1 MITAKFSF
9 NRVQEGVFMEKVFQD
24 AVDFHR
30 HLCLDIAVGYRA
42 AKILVREMGG
52 ELKNMKEVVALVGNE
67 TCALDAIQEITG
79 CTFGKRNL
87 ILTQIGK
94 PVYILQNTKT
104 GNSVRAYCHYW
115 DTFDHTEF
123 RALRKAVKQP
133 GATEAEKKTL
143 EKMTKD
149 TIDAILAAPDSAL
162 FKVTRLVLPSP
173 KIAGKY
179 PAAPCEGCGEHVNEA
194 LLSEEAGQ
202 KLCTEC
208 LGTKTA

>member
-1 MITAKFSF
+1 
-9 NRVQEGVFMEKVFQD
+9 MEKVFQD

-42 AKILVREMGG
+42 AKILVREMGD

-67 TCALDAIQEITG
+67 TCAVDGIQEVTG

-87 ILTQIGK
+87 ILTHIGK

-123 RALRKAVKQP
+123 RALRKAVKHP
-133 GATEAEKKTL
+133 DATESDKKKL
-143 EKMTKD
+143 EKMTKE
-149 TIDAILAAPDSAL
+149 TIDEILAAPESAL
-162 FKVTRLVLPSP
+162 FKVTRVVLPAP

-179 PAAPCEGCGEHVNEA
+179 PAAPCAGCGEHVNEA
-194 LLSEEAGQ
+194 LLTETAGQ
-202 KLCTEC
+202 KLCKEC
-208 LGTKTA
+208 LDVKAA

>member
-1 MITAKFSF
+1 
-9 NRVQEGVFMEKVFQD
+9 MEKVFQD

-30 HLCLDIAVGYRA
+30 HLCLDIAIGYRA
-42 AKILVREMGG
+42 AELLVQEMGE

-87 ILTQIGK
+87 ILTQVGK

-123 RALRKAVKQP
+123 RALRKAVKKP
-133 GATEAEKKTL
+133 DATEAEKHAL
-143 EKMTKD
+143 EKMTKE
-149 TIDAILAAPDSAL
+149 TIDQILAAPEAEL
-162 FKVTRLVLPSP
+162 FTVTRLVLPAP

-179 PAAPCEGCGEHVNEA
+179 PAAACGKCGEYVNEA
-194 LLSEEAGQ
+194 LLTETAGQ
-202 KLCTEC
+202 RLCKEC
-208 LGTKTA
+208 LAVKAA

>member
-1 MITAKFSF
+1 MK
-9 NRVQEGVFMEKVFQD
+9 KVFQD

-42 AKILVREMGG
+42 AEILVREMGD

-87 ILTQIGK
+87 ILTHVGK

-123 RALRKAVKQP
+123 RRLRKAVKNP
-133 GATEAEKKTL
+133 DVSEADKAAL
-143 EKMTKD
+143 EKMTKE
-149 TIDAILAAPDSAL
+149 TIDHILAAPESAL
-162 FKVTRLVLPSP
+162 FKVTRLVLPAP

-179 PAAPCEGCGEHVNEA
+179 PAAPCEECGEHVNEA
-194 LLSEEAGQ
+194 LLTETGGQ
-202 KLCTEC
+202 KLCKEC
-208 LGTKTA
+208 LALTAA